1 MEAVL
6 VLLLCVLFAVP
17 ALEDLP
23 AVPVVFFAAV
33 PAEFFFTVPAEAVFF
48 AVPAEAFFAVP
59 AEAVFFAV
67 PAEAFLAVPAEGALL
82 TVPAAWLPAA
92 ELLTGVLFRAA
103 VLLLRVT
110 AAAFARTCLL
120 LFPDLLILSDCLLSS
135 TG

>member
-17 ALEDLP
+17 APEDLP

-59 AEAVFFAV
+59 AEA
-67 PAEAFLAVPAEGALL
+67 FLAVPAEGALL

-92 ELLTGVLFRAA
+92 DLLTGVLFCAA
-103 VLLLRVT
+103 VLLLRVA
-110 AAAFARTCLL
+110 AAAFARTCLF

>member
-33 PAEFFFTVPAEAVFF
+33 PAEFFFT
-48 AVPAEAFFAVP
+48 VP